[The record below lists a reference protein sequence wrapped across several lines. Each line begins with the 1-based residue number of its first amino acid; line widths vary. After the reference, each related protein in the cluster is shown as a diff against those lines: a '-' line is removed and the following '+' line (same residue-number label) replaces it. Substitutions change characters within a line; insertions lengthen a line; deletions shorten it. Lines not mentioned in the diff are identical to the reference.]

1 MDDSAGKKKS
11 VRVFGKLSRNMAKT
25 HLAKQECICELREFS
40 NDMIQL
46 KPKVQRGK
54 HRDSINDGYGIIGYR
69 PNRNMKGVSK
79 FVFRHGVNPE
89 TQKKMEERCV
99 KDLNKLHLMT
109 EPFRPFVRTEY
120 SVMKQV
126 IGRTCL
132 NKVGGQAT
140 AFSIGK
146 NYHSRCHIDSDMYYT
161 MLTVCGPSSVED
173 DKVIYYFTFPEYQI
187 KIPLRSGDLLFF
199 NPSILHSC
207 SNPSVEPSF
216 IMPGYVNTR
225 TVLRCDDLS
234 Q

>member
-1 MDDSAGKKKS
+1 
-11 VRVFGKLSRNMAKT
+11 
-25 HLAKQECICELREFS
+25 
-40 NDMIQL
+40 
-46 KPKVQRGK
+46 
-54 HRDSINDGYGIIGYR
+54 
-69 PNRNMKGVSK
+69 
-79 FVFRHGVNPE
+79 
-89 TQKKMEERCV
+89 MEERCAKV
-99 KDLNKLHLMT
+99 LNKLHLMT

-126 IGRTCL
+126 LGRTCL

-161 MLTVCGPSSVED
+161 MLTVCGPSSVDD

-187 KIPLRSGDLLFF
+187 KIPLRSGNLLFF

-216 IMPGYVNTR
+216 IMSGYVSTR
-225 TVLRCDDLS
+225 TVLRCEDLS
-234 Q
+234 KKHIVIHYLNITWPCIDDTANCCTRHELQISMCRVLKLLFNLLTGM